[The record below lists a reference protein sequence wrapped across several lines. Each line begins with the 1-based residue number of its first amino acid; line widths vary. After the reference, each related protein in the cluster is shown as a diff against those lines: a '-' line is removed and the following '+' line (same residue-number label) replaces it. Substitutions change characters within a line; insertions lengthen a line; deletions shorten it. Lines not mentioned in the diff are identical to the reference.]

1 MEPLTLIKFAVQAVA
16 LTTWALG
23 WRALP
28 RAMKPVLA
36 YIALSAVV
44 DTCAVVLREATG
56 LNTVLYMVW
65 VPLMIALLCFW
76 LWRAIDRPWAGFA
89 VGGVLLVYLALL
101 AWELM
106 SQDRQ
111 QLLFERSVLLGY
123 ASIGAL
129 CAVQLIRLTEVTDKP
144 LWREPRFWTY
154 FAFFGSM
161 IPAIPCLG
169 LINDIYSADAE
180 LASALFTIV
189 DALFLF
195 QLGTFIVAGVLVLRE
210 QRDQTTPA

>member
-1 MEPLTLIKFAVQAVA
+1 
-16 LTTWALG
+16 
-23 WRALP
+23 
-28 RAMKPVLA
+28 MKPVLA

-44 DTCAVVLREATG
+44 DVCAVAMREAIG

-76 LWRAIDRPWAGFA
+76 LWRAIDRPWAGFV
-89 VGGVLLVYLALL
+89 VGGVLLAYFALL
-101 AWELM
+101 AWELLN
-106 SQDRQ
+106 QARQ
-111 QLLFERSVLLGY
+111 QLLFERSLLLGY
-123 ASIGAL
+123 TSIGAL
-129 CAVQLIRLTEVTDKP
+129 CAVQLIRLTEVTKQP
-144 LWREPRFWTY
+144 LWREPRFWIY

-169 LINDIYSADAE
+169 LINDIYHADAE

-195 QLGTFIVAGVLVLRE
+195 QLGTLIMAGVLVLRE
-210 QRDQTTPA
+210 QGDQTAPA

>member
-1 MEPLTLIKFAVQAVA
+1 VDPLTFIKFALQAAA
-16 LTTWALG
+16 LTIWALG

-28 RAMKPVLA
+28 RAMEPVLA
-36 YIALSAVV
+36 YIAISAVV
-44 DTCAVVLREATG
+44 DAGAVALREAAG

-65 VPLMIALLCFW
+65 IPLMIALLCYW
-76 LWRAIDRPWAGFA
+76 LWRAIDRPWASFT
-89 VGGVLLVYLALL
+89 VGGVLLAYLALL

-106 SQDRQ
+106 SQTRQ

-129 CAVQLIRLTEVTDKP
+129 CAVQLIRLTEVTEKQ
-144 LWREPRFWTY
+144 LWREPRFWIY

-169 LINDIYSADAE
+169 LINDIYHSDEE

-195 QLGTFIVAGVLVLRE
+195 QLGTLIMAGVLVLRE
-210 QRDQTTPA
+210 QRDQAAPV